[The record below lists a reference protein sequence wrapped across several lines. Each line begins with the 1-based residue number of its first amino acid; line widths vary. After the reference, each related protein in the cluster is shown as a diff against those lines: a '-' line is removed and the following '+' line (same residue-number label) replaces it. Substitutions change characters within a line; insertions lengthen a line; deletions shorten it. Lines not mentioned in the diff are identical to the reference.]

1 MAASAAMAILVL
13 VVAFVIWIDTELEE
27 G

>member
-27 G
+27 D